1 MKRVYRIIS
10 TIVVM
15 MLLFSCFA
23 FAQDEDECSSADAQ
37 IIVLE
42 LSQKDCITD
51 AEEAL
56 SNIQQNKGETS
67 ETAIKDITALL
78 FQLKIDELANPDKP
92 FQDYSIFWDQ
102 NSINMNNLEYFVDN
116 VKAKKLTL
124 NTLDK
129 RYNDI
134 RSTLS
139 VEKMIIGDNYAIV
152 EVYEW
157 FEFFDSE
164 VQAVY
169 SSILSGE
176 GTDYT
181 IDYILNDD
189 GWYITNID
197 FYDESTNALKKHEM
211 SAEEL
216 AQKRIYY
223 PDTDKTN
230 ENEMVAGDG
239 NIINSYGY
247 TTYINTNKVKNYA
260 RQYSSNASGTGSYNS
275 NFMAIAGND
284 CQNFAS
290 QSIWYGLGGAD
301 DSTSIN
307 NKYWPMVASGP
318 YSWYGTKYAVS
329 AKWSYCGD
337 FGSLIAN
344 TVANREGP
352 HGLVYSGIS
361 KAQVGDIIQYS
372 KLNNSVW
379 DHSFVVVAV
388 TGTYGSR
395 TASNITV
402 CAHTNNRK
410 DVLLSNYYV
419 NSYTYRTI
427 HVTYDWRATDTYPI
441 T

>member
-67 ETAIKDITALL
+67 ETATKDITALL

-102 NSINMNNLEYFVDN
+102 NSINMNNLEYFAED

-124 NTLDK
+124 NALNK

-139 VEKMIIGDNYAIV
+139 FGKMIIGDDYAKV

-164 VQAVY
+164 VPEVY
-169 SSILSGE
+169 SSTPSGE

-181 IDYILNDD
+181 IEYVLNDD

-216 AQKRIYY
+216 AEKRIYY

-230 ENEMVAGDG
+230 ENEIAAGDG

-247 TTYINTNKVKNYA
+247 TTYINTNNVKNYA
-260 RQYSSNASGTGSYNS
+260 RQYSSNITGNSSYNS
-275 NFMAIAGND
+275 YFYWSSDND

-290 QSIWYGLGGAD
+290 QALWCGLGGTN
-301 DSTSIN
+301 STTSIN
-307 NKYWPMVASGP
+307 NKYWPMVASGS
-318 YSWYGTKYAVS
+318 YSWYGTSSTACGR
-329 AKWSYCGD
+329 WSLCGD

-344 TVANREGP
+344 TSANREGP
-352 HGLVYSGIS
+352 HGSIYSGIS
-361 KAQVGDIIQYS
+361 KAQVGDIIQFS
-372 KLNNSVW
+372 KNNNTVW
-379 DHSFVVVAV
+379 NHSYVVVAV

-402 CAHTNNRK
+402 CAHTKNRK
-410 DVLLSNYYV
+410 DCLLSNCYV
-419 NSYTYRTI
+419 SSYTYRTI
-427 HVTYDWRATDTYPI
+427 HVTFDWRATDPHPI